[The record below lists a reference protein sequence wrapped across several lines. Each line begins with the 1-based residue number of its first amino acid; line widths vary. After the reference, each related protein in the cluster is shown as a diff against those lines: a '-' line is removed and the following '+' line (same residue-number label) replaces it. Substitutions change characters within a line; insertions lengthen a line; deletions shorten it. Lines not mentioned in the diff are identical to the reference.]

1 MTPEV
6 TSVLTS
12 LREEQTSAFLYRAME
27 AVETESHAVLFARLR
42 TASERQA
49 GLWEERLR
57 ALGAAVPDF
66 APPLRARLVARLI
79 RLLGP
84 RRVLPVLAAMKVRG
98 LSVYR
103 ASPIPPSPQ
112 STQTESTAAIAAA
125 VPVVETWHHARQGG
139 GALRAAVFGV
149 NDGLVSNASL
159 IVGVAAAGVEPHNI
173 AIAGFSGLLAGS
185 LSMATGEYVSV
196 KTQRELLEH
205 QIALERHELEAMP
218 EEEVN
223 ELAVIYET
231 KGLSPDAARAV
242 ASRLIA
248 DPQQGLDTLAR
259 EELGLN
265 PSDLVSPLSAALAS
279 FASFAAGAMI
289 PLVPFL
295 LPSPQPGLWG
305 SLIAMEAGLLIV
317 GGLMSLFTGRG
328 LIWSAARMALL
339 GSAAAGATFLIG
351 RWLGVAVAS

>member
-6 TSVLTS
+6 ASVLAS
-12 LREEQTSAFLYRAME
+12 LREERTSAFLYRTME
-27 AVETESHAVLFARLR
+27 AVESEPRAALFARLR
-42 TASERQA
+42 AASERQA

-57 ALGAAVPDF
+57 ALGAEVPAF
-66 APPLRARLVARLI
+66 APPLRARLVASLI

-84 RRVLPVLAAMKVRG
+84 RRVLPVLAATKVRG

-103 ASPIPPSPQ
+103 AGSVAPVAA
-112 STQTESTAAIAAA
+112 QTGPKSAVTAPA
-125 VPVVETWHHARQGG
+125 PVTETWHHAQQGG

-159 IVGVAAAGVEPHNI
+159 IVGVAAAGVEPHGV
-173 AIAGFSGLLAGS
+173 AIAGLSGLLAGS

-205 QIALERHELEAMP
+205 QIALERHELEEMP
-218 EEEVN
+218 EEEID
-223 ELAVIYET
+223 ELAAIYEA
-231 KGLSPDAARAV
+231 KGLSAEAARSV
-242 ASRLIA
+242 ASGLIA
-248 DPQQGLDTLAR
+248 DPKQGLDTLAR

-265 PSDLVSPLSAALAS
+265 PSDLVSPVSAALAS
-279 FASFAAGAMI
+279 FASFAAGALI

-295 LPSPQPGLWG
+295 LPTAQPRLLW
-305 SLIAMEAGLLIV
+305 SLIAMEAGLLVV
-317 GGLMSLFTGRG
+317 GGLMSLFTGRSVM
-328 LIWSAARMALL
+328 WSAARMALL

-351 RWLGVAVAS
+351 RLLGVTVPS